1 VKKDT
6 QDEAEEM
13 TKSSQLLARAL
24 EYEGKGE
31 SQEALNCA
39 LEGLKHNP
47 TPLESAELNHIVGS
61 VLLERGQLSEAFDH
75 ITTARR
81 HALTSGDSRVLCKTA
96 LDLGRVYVRMSRY
109 ALADKAWSEALT
121 LANINGDVR
130 LQGRIL
136 VNEAIIRQRY
146 GDHTQALELLE
157 DAKRRLEKVG
167 DLKALATCYE
177 CIAGSYMKMDEPEL
191 ALKNLEMV
199 EDLAR
204 QLDDKIL
211 NALTQYR
218 RGALHYDQDNFR
230 DALRLFEDTYEL
242 LKEVGHRNKNMA
254 VVLCSIIKVHLRLN
268 RIDEALT
275 YIKEA
280 STLAKELD
288 LGTVTSM
295 IEEVRGEIAVYEGA
309 GDRAIHHFTEAVSYA
324 EEAEDV
330 ERFRVLHESLGIMA
344 KELGFEVTGLN
355 GLFKRVRVNYLRFG
369 LKKESAELEE
379 WLKKT
384 PG

>member
-1 VKKDT
+1 
-6 QDEAEEM
+6 M

-39 LEGLKHNP
+39 REGLKHNP
-47 TPLESAELNHIVGS
+47 TSLESAELNHIAGS
-61 VLLERGQLSEAFDH
+61 VFLERGQLSEAFDH
-75 ITTARR
+75 ITAARR
-81 HALTSGDSRVLCKTA
+81 HALTSGDSQVLCKTA

-136 VNEAIIRQRY
+136 VNKAIINQRR

-157 DAKRRLEKVG
+157 DAKKRLEKVG
-167 DLKALATCYE
+167 DLRGLAACYD
-177 CIAGSYMKMDEPEL
+177 CIAGSYMKMDEPQL

-199 EDLAR
+199 EGLAR
-204 QLDDKIL
+204 QLDDKKL
-211 NALTQYR
+211 DAHAQYR
-218 RGALHYDQDNFR
+218 RGALHYDQDNFS
-230 DALRLFEDTYEL
+230 DALRPFEETYKL
-242 LKEVGHRNKNMA
+242 LKEVGHRNKNLA
-254 VVLCSIIKVHLRLN
+254 VALCSLIKVHLRLN
-268 RIDEALT
+268 QIDKART

-288 LGTVTSM
+288 LDSVMSI

-309 GDRAIHHFTEAVSYA
+309 GDRAIHHFTEAVCYA
-324 EEAEDV
+324 EEADDV
-330 ERFRVLHESLGIMA
+330 GRFRVLHDSLGIMV
-344 KELGFEVTGLN
+344 KELGFEVPGLD
-355 GLFKRVRVNYLRFG
+355 GLFKRVHVNYLRFG
-369 LKKESAELEE
+369 LKKETAELEE

>member
-1 VKKDT
+1 
-6 QDEAEEM
+6 M
-13 TKSSQLLARAL
+13 TMSSQLLARAL

-47 TPLESAELNHIVGS
+47 TPLESAELNHIVGT

-81 HALTSGDSRVLCKTA
+81 HALTSGDSQVLCKTA
-96 LDLGRVYVRMSRY
+96 LALGRVYVRMSRY

-121 LANINGDVR
+121 LANINGDLR

-136 VNEAIIRQRY
+136 VNKAIVRQRH
-146 GDHTQALELLE
+146 GNHTQALELLE
-157 DAKRRLEKVG
+157 DAKKRLEKVG
-167 DLKALATCYE
+167 DLRGLATCYE
-177 CIAGSYMKMDEPEL
+177 CKAGSYMKTDEPEL

-199 EDLAR
+199 EELAG

-230 DALRLFEDTYEL
+230 DALRLFEDTYKL
-242 LKEVGHRNKNMA
+242 LKEVGHRNKNLA
-254 VVLCSIIKVHLRLN
+254 VVLSSLIKVHLRLN
-268 RIDEALT
+268 QIDEARA

-280 STLAKELD
+280 LTLERELD
-288 LGTVTSM
+288 LDNVTSI
-295 IEEVRGEIAVYEGA
+295 IEEVRGEIAVFEGA
-309 GDRAIHHFTEAVSYA
+309 GGQAIHHFTEAVSYA

-330 ERFRVLHESLGIMA
+330 ERFRVLHDSLGIMV
-344 KELGFEVTGLN
+344 KELGFDVPGLD
-355 GLFKRVRVNYLRFG
+355 GLFKRVHVNYLRFG
-369 LKKESAELEE
+369 LKEESVELEE
-379 WLKKT
+379 WLKKIR
-384 PG
+384 G